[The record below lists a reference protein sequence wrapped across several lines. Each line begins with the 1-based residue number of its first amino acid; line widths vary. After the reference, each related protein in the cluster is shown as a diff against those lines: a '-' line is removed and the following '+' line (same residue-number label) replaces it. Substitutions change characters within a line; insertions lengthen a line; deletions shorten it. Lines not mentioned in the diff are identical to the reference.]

1 MVKKAAS
8 FVLASLRGSTYG
20 DGKRACLGRLRV
32 QVGRNAYASPLR
44 SLRPRWTAFLTILA
58 LPVVSHSAPSVYT
71 EAAKAFQQLVRSVVR
86 FLSGL
91 LPRPRRSGPFL
102 RMLSIIIPWT
112 IFLTSPIRA
121 AEESSL
127 PDLAAQVWQYITT
140 EDGEQAHTLLAAIQ
154 QRPEATVHTLQN
166 LLKTGR
172 PHSLQPVGLLPDEQ
186 IVVRDQT
193 YGYSLSVPQSYEP
206 IRDYALVVCLHGAGF
221 TGEAYLDRW
230 KARLGEGYILVCPT
244 YPAGAWF
251 TRRAEDLVLAT
262 VQAVQ
267 QRYRIDPNRIFL
279 TGMSNGG
286 IGAWLIGMHH
296 APLFAGL
303 APMASGI
310 DDVLFPF
317 LENLRATPVYIIHG
331 SQDQVMPVELSRMLA
346 GELKNLGYPF
356 IYREHNRTHAMAG
369 GHFFPR
375 EELPEL
381 VKWFDNQRRTAAP
394 KALTVVRDASHLLPF
409 GWVRIDAT
417 DLIASFSEELIDKRD
432 DSIRQRSYARLT
444 ARVTGPNRIDVQ
456 TDRVRQYTLFLNE
469 DLIDLSMPVV
479 ITTNG
484 QASFEGIVTPQ
495 VDQLLRQA
503 RLRRDLGQL
512 FPVHLTLSVPQQPS

>member
-1 MVKKAAS
+1 M
-8 FVLASLRGSTYG
+8 FPIIL
-20 DGKRACLGRLRV
+20 
-32 QVGRNAYASPLR
+32 
-44 SLRPRWTAFLTILA
+44 WTILST
-58 LPVVSHSAPSVYT
+58 LPIQA
-71 EAAKAFQQLVRSVVR
+71 E
-86 FLSGL
+86 
-91 LPRPRRSGPFL
+91 
-102 RMLSIIIPWT
+102 
-112 IFLTSPIRA
+112 
-121 AEESSL
+121 EESSS

-140 EDGEQAHTLLAAIQ
+140 EDGEQARMLLAAIQ
-154 QRPEATVHTLQN
+154 ERPEATVQSLQN
-166 LLKTGR
+166 LLKKGR
-172 PHSLQPVGLLPDEQ
+172 PHSLQPVGLLPNEQ
-186 IVVRDQT
+186 IVVRNQT
-193 YGYSLSVPQSYEP
+193 YRYSLSVPQSYEP
-206 IRDYALVVCLHGAGF
+206 IKDYALVVCLHGVGF

-244 YPAGAWF
+244 YPAGAWY

-262 VQAVQ
+262 VQVMQ

-331 SQDQVMPVELSRMLA
+331 SHDQVMPVELSRKLA
-346 GELKNLGYPF
+346 GELKNLEYPF
-356 IYREHNRTHAMAG
+356 VYREHDRTHAMAG

-375 EELPEL
+375 EELPDL
-381 VKWFDNQRRTAAP
+381 VKWFDSQRRPAAP
-394 KALTVVRDASHLLPF
+394 KELTVVRDASHLLPF
-409 GWVRIDAT
+409 GWIRIDAT

-444 ARVTGPNRIDVQ
+444 ARITGPNRIDVQ
-456 TDRVRQYTLFLNE
+456 TDHVRRYTLFFKE
-469 DLIDLSMPVV
+469 DLVDLSQPVI

-484 QASFEGIVTPQ
+484 QTSFDGAVTPQ
-495 VDQLLRQA
+495 IETLLRQA